1 MQRNMRELQR
11 NICGRAQ
18 YAAALAA
25 CNGTAV
31 TDPHALAL
39 RALILAYVALWRL
52 AQSHYAGTAAWRQ
65 ARAVYVLLKEVR

>member
-1 MQRNMRELQR
+1 M
-11 NICGRAQ
+11 
-18 YAAALAA
+18 
-25 CNGTAV
+25 
-31 TDPHALAL
+31 TDPHTLAL